1 MNNHYILLKNKRD
14 FVYVFSCVCDYGIC
28 LYLSKKYKKKVFK
41 KKFSPKGGLNPRTLD
56 LKFTALTTR
65 PKELT
70 QEVDKNDGTK
80 LYKRFVKNLSFLSQM
95 SLIFKIFS
103 KS

>member
-1 MNNHYILLKNKRD
+1 MRIWNMPMFVKKNTQKS
-14 FVYVFSCVCDYGIC
+14 FE
-28 LYLSKKYKKKVFK
+28 KKIF
-41 KKFSPKGGLNPRTLD
+41 PKGGLNPRTLD

-95 SLIFKIFS
+95 SLIFKNFS

>member
-1 MNNHYILLKNKRD
+1 MYENMEYAYVCQKKTQKN
-14 FVYVFSCVCDYGIC
+14 YQ
-28 LYLSKKYKKKVFK
+28 
-41 KKFSPKGGLNPRTLD
+41 KKFLPKGGLNPRTLD

-80 LYKRFVKNLSFLSQM
+80 LYRRFL
-95 SLIFKIFS
+95 KISVFS
-103 KS
+103 AGCR

>member
-28 LYLSKKYKKKVFK
+28 LYLSKKYKKNFQ
-41 KKFSPKGGLNPRTLD
+41 KKFFPKGGLNPRTLD

-95 SLIFKIFS
+95 SLIFKNFS

>member
-1 MNNHYILLKNKRD
+1 MYENMEYALFVKKNTE
-14 FVYVFSCVCDYGIC
+14 
-28 LYLSKKYKKKVFK
+28 
-41 KKFSPKGGLNPRTLD
+41 KKFSKNIFSPRGGLNPRTLD

-80 LYKRFVKNLSFLSQM
+80 LYRRFL
-95 SLIFKIFS
+95 KISVFS
-103 KS
+103 AGCR

>member
-1 MNNHYILLKNKRD
+1 MRIWNMPM
-14 FVYVFSCVCDYGIC
+14 FV
-28 LYLSKKYKKKVFK
+28 KKKHK
-41 KKFSPKGGLNPRTLD
+41 KKCSKIFFPKGGLNPRTLD

-80 LYKRFVKNLSFLSQM
+80 LYRRFL
-95 SLIFKIFS
+95 KISVFS
-103 KS
+103 AGCR

>member
-1 MNNHYILLKNKRD
+1 MYENMEYA
-14 FVYVFSCVCDYGIC
+14 YVCQ
-28 LYLSKKYKKKVFK
+28 KKPHKKIFK
-41 KKFSPKGGLNPRTLD
+41 KFFPKRGLNPRTLD

-80 LYKRFVKNLSFLSQM
+80 LYRRFL
-95 SLIFKIFS
+95 KISVFS
-103 KS
+103 AGCR

>member
-1 MNNHYILLKNKRD
+1 MRIWNMPM
-14 FVYVFSCVCDYGIC
+14 FV
-28 LYLSKKYKKKVFK
+28 KKTHT
-41 KKFSPKGGLNPRTLD
+41 KKFSKFFFPKGGLNPRTLD

-80 LYKRFVKNLSFLSQM
+80 LYRRFL
-95 SLIFKIFS
+95 KISVFS
-103 KS
+103 AGCR

>member
-1 MNNHYILLKNKRD
+1 MRLWNMPI
-14 FVYVFSCVCDYGIC
+14 FVPKIH
-28 LYLSKKYKKKVFK
+28 KKIFK
-41 KKFSPKGGLNPRTLD
+41 KNLSPKGGLNPRTLD

>member
-1 MNNHYILLKNKRD
+1 MSFL
-14 FVYVFSCVCDYGIC
+14 VYVIMEYAYIC
-28 LYLSKKYKKKVFK
+28 QKKYKRKISK
-41 KKFSPKGGLNPRTLD
+41 KKFFPKGGLNPRTLD

>member
-1 MNNHYILLKNKRD
+1 MYENMEYAYVCQKNTHTQKN
-14 FVYVFSCVCDYGIC
+14 FQ
-28 LYLSKKYKKKVFK
+28 
-41 KKFSPKGGLNPRTLD
+41 KKFFPKGGLNPRTLD

-80 LYKRFVKNLSFLSQM
+80 LYRRFL
-95 SLIFKIFS
+95 KISVFS
-103 KS
+103 AGCR

>member
-1 MNNHYILLKNKRD
+1 MYENMEYAFFCQKNT
-14 FVYVFSCVCDYGIC
+14 
-28 LYLSKKYKKKVFK
+28 KKNFQKNF
-41 KKFSPKGGLNPRTLD
+41 FPKEGLNPRTLD

-80 LYKRFVKNLSFLSQM
+80 LYRIFL
-95 SLIFKIFS
+95 KISVFS
-103 KS
+103 AGCH

>member
-1 MNNHYILLKNKRD
+1 MRIWNMPM
-14 FVYVFSCVCDYGIC
+14 FV
-28 LYLSKKYKKKVFK
+28 KKKHKKKIFK
-41 KKFSPKGGLNPRTLD
+41 KIFFPKGGLNPRTLD

-80 LYKRFVKNLSFLSQM
+80 LYRRFL
-95 SLIFKIFS
+95 KISVFS
-103 KS
+103 AGCR

>member
-1 MNNHYILLKNKRD
+1 MYENMEYAYVCQKKTHKKN
-14 FVYVFSCVCDYGIC
+14 FS
-28 LYLSKKYKKKVFK
+28 
-41 KKFSPKGGLNPRTLD
+41 PRTLD

-80 LYKRFVKNLSFLSQM
+80 LYRRFLKISF
-95 SLIFKIFS
+95 FS
-103 KS
+103 AGCR

>member
-1 MNNHYILLKNKRD
+1 MRIWNMPMFVKKNT
-14 FVYVFSCVCDYGIC
+14 
-28 LYLSKKYKKKVFK
+28 K
-41 KKFSPKGGLNPRTLD
+41 KKFQKNFFPKGGLNPRTLD

-80 LYKRFVKNLSFLSQM
+80 LYRRFL
-95 SLIFKIFS
+95 KISVFS
-103 KS
+103 AGCR

>member
-1 MNNHYILLKNKRD
+1 MKNHYILLKNERD
-14 FVYVFSCVCDYGIC
+14 FIYVFSYVWEYGIC
-28 LYLSKKYKKKVFK
+28 LYSSKTHTQKNFKKY
-41 KKFSPKGGLNPRTLD
+41 FSPKGGLNPRTLD

-80 LYKRFVKNLSFLSQM
+80 LYRRFL
-95 SLIFKIFS
+95 KITVFS
-103 KS
+103 AGCR

>member
-1 MNNHYILLKNKRD
+1 MYENMEYAYVCQKKHKKNFQKI
-14 FVYVFSCVCDYGIC
+14 FF
-28 LYLSKKYKKKVFK
+28 
-41 KKFSPKGGLNPRTLD
+41 PKGGLNPRTLD

-80 LYKRFVKNLSFLSQM
+80 LYRRFL
-95 SLIFKIFS
+95 KISVFS
-103 KS
+103 AGCR

>member
-1 MNNHYILLKNKRD
+1 MYENMEYAYVCQKKTQKKNFQKN
-14 FVYVFSCVCDYGIC
+14 FF
-28 LYLSKKYKKKVFK
+28 
-41 KKFSPKGGLNPRTLD
+41 PKGGLNPRTLD

-80 LYKRFVKNLSFLSQM
+80 LYRRFL
-95 SLIFKIFS
+95 KISVFS
-103 KS
+103 AGCR

>member
-1 MNNHYILLKNKRD
+1 MSFL
-14 FVYVFSCVCDYGIC
+14 VYVIMEYAYIC
-28 LYLSKKYKKKVFK
+28 PKKIQIKIFK
-41 KKFSPKGGLNPRTLD
+41 KKNFPKGGLNPRTLD

-70 QEVDKNDGTK
+70 QEVDENDGTK

-95 SLIFKIFS
+95 SLIFKKIS